1 MMAAHER
8 PREEPQ
14 PVHQVHEFR
23 VPWLALAS
31 VAATIAAASAI
42 VLGIGDTLDGDG
54 PPGRLLPLQA
64 ASPPATP
71 PAGRVGHAEAG
82 PPESP
87 ETRMHDALVRL
98 RLSVDQ
104 GVEAGDVR
112 GDAGLDLTAAIER
125 ILDRLWSPP
134 GHRRADVTFLH
145 QRIAV
150 RTREGAIA
158 GHRADELHLILDRAS

>member
-1 MMAAHER
+1 MTAAQHEWR
-8 PREEPQ
+8 REQPQ
-14 PVHQVHEFR
+14 PVHGVRGVRGFR
-23 VPWLALAS
+23 MPWLALAS
-31 VAATIAAASAI
+31 VAATIAAASAL

-64 ASPPATP
+64 ASPT
-71 PAGRVGHAEAG
+71 
-82 PPESP
+82 ESP
-87 ETRMHDALVRL
+87 ETRLHDALVRL
-98 RLSVDQ
+98 HLSVNE

-125 ILDRLWSPP
+125 MLDRPWSPP
-134 GHRRADVTFLH
+134 EHRRADISHLH

-158 GHRADELHLILDRAS
+158 GHRADELHLILDRAA